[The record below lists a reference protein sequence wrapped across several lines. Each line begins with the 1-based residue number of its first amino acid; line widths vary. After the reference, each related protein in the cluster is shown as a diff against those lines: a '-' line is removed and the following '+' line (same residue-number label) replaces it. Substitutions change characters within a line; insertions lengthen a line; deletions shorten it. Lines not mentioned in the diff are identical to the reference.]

1 MIYSMTGFG
10 RYEMTENH
18 RKLTIEMKSVNH
30 RYFDVNIKMPRRF
43 GMFEGDMR
51 NLLKTYAKRGKIDIY
66 VTYEDM
72 SGADTNLKYN
82 EALAEEYVKYYKK
95 ICEHFGL
102 VKNSENINAAL
113 IARSPEVITM
123 EEALMDEE
131 ATWNFLKNTFENAC
145 RNFMA
150 SRAAEGE
157 NLKNDLISKLDDMLI
172 QVEKVEKRSPK
183 VLEEYRKKLEDKM
196 KEIFED
202 SQIDD
207 NRIASEVILFA
218 DKMCVDE
225 ETVRLKSHIV
235 NMKEDL
241 NKGGDIGRKLDF
253 VAQEMN
259 REANTILSKANDLE
273 VTNLAIGLKT
283 EIEKI
288 REQIQNIE

>member
-172 QVEKVEKRSPK
+172 QVEKVEKRSPE

>member
-43 GMFEGDMR
+43 SMFEGDMR

-82 EALAEEYVKYYKK
+82 EPLAEEYVKCYNR
-95 ICEHFGL
+95 ICEHFEL
-102 VKNSENINAAL
+102 AKNPENINVSL

-123 EEALMDEE
+123 EEAPMDEE
-131 ATWNFLKNTFENAC
+131 ETWNFLKTTFENAC
-145 RNFMA
+145 RNFSE

-157 NLKNDLISKLDDMLI
+157 NLKNDLILKLDDMMI

-207 NRIASEVILFA
+207 SRIASEVILFA